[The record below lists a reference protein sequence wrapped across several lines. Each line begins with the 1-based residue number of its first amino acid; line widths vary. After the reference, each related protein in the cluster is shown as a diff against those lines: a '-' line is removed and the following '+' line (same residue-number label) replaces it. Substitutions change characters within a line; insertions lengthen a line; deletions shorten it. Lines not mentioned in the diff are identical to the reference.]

1 MIRRIFTL
9 FVSLVAT
16 ITALHAQTPPNNEI
30 WYTTTDGR
38 SAKVS
43 FHENEWRDFK
53 IVSHFYSNGKF
64 IVRTNKPIMSISTDQ
79 SNSIKIEG
87 SNLKTVKLPNSITE
101 IGEGAF
107 TGYSSLTSIT
117 IPESVTTIG
126 ESAFYGCDALIDINV
141 YITNIAEY
149 CTNNAISFIPG
160 YKHLYIYD
168 KEITK
173 FDIPNSVTKIGAD
186 AFSNCSSLTSI
197 TIPDSVT
204 EIGYDAF
211 IGCSSLTSITI
222 PDSVTTIKW
231 GTFTDCSSLTSIT
244 IPDSITTI
252 EGGAFTGCS
261 SLTSITIP
269 DSVTTIEGGTFTE
282 CSSLT
287 SITIPDSIT
296 EIGNYA
302 FSDCSSLTN
311 ITLPEGVKQI
321 KEGAF
326 AGCTNLACINFPKDI
341 TEIEEGTFKDCT
353 NLKNIIVNSNE
364 FKSSWVNKEII
375 EEITLGPNINFY
387 NHDVYGGFNNLKRVV
402 INTNQ
407 LRDGSHKIAASD
419 EVVVGPNVSR
429 LPNGILSSH
438 KGKLTFNCKNITKEL
453 TSGLKER
460 EVYIGKSVEYIAPDA
475 FSGCPG
481 VTLAGRYV
489 FDSGSCV
496 IIENRFVHQI
506 NKDITSCTIPN
517 NITEISE
524 EAFCGCSKLTNITI
538 PNTITKFGNNAFAGC
553 NINSITVNAVT
564 GQKLQNGGLDPS
576 KVVKYTGKYASKD
589 GHCLINNGELIDFVT
604 TEDIT
609 YTIPSDVTKICSN
622 AFAKCLNLRGVTI
635 HDSIKSIENGAFS
648 GCTNLSVITIP
659 NSVAITNDTF
669 QDCNI
674 DTITVSAVTS
684 NMLPG
689 DIFDP
694 DMIIGYTGK
703 FASEDGMCLINEG
716 TLVDFAYLGQS
727 EYTIPAGVTTIDAK
741 VFANCISLNTLTL
754 PDSITS
760 IGEEAFTGCMNLKT
774 INCMATTP
782 PTIRNIAISE
792 DVKICVQKDFV
803 KVYKENPD
811 WMVYKKQIKPY
822 KETK

>member
-1 MIRRIFTL
+1 M
-9 FVSLVAT
+9 
-16 ITALHAQTPPNNEI
+16 
-30 WYTTTDGR
+30 
-38 SAKVS
+38 
-43 FHENEWRDFK
+43 
-53 IVSHFYSNGKF
+53 
-64 IVRTNKPIMSISTDQ
+64 
-79 SNSIKIEG
+79 
-87 SNLKTVKLPNSITE
+87 
-101 IGEGAF
+101 
-107 TGYSSLTSIT
+107 
-117 IPESVTTIG
+117 
-126 ESAFYGCDALIDINV
+126 
-141 YITNIAEY
+141 
-149 CTNNAISFIPG
+149 
-160 YKHLYIYD
+160 
-168 KEITK
+168 
-173 FDIPNSVTKIGAD
+173 
-186 AFSNCSSLTSI
+186 
-197 TIPDSVT
+197 
-204 EIGYDAF
+204 
-211 IGCSSLTSITI
+211 
-222 PDSVTTIKW
+222 
-231 GTFTDCSSLTSIT
+231 
-244 IPDSITTI
+244 
-252 EGGAFTGCS
+252 
-261 SLTSITIP
+261 
-269 DSVTTIEGGTFTE
+269 
-282 CSSLT
+282 
-287 SITIPDSIT
+287 
-296 EIGNYA
+296 
-302 FSDCSSLTN
+302 
-311 ITLPEGVKQI
+311 
-321 KEGAF
+321 
-326 AGCTNLACINFPKDI
+326 
-341 TEIEEGTFKDCT
+341 
-353 NLKNIIVNSNE
+353 
-364 FKSSWVNKEII
+364 
-375 EEITLGPNINFY
+375 GPNINFY

-460 EVYIGKSVEYIAPDA
+460 KVYIDKNVEYIAHDA

-481 VTLAGRYV
+481 ITLAGQYV
-489 FDSGSCV
+489 CGSGSCV
-496 IIENRFVHQI
+496 MIGNRFIHQI
-506 NKDITSCTIPN
+506 NKEITSCTIPN

-564 GQKLQNGGLDPS
+564 GQKLQNGGLDPG

-609 YTIPSDVTKICSN
+609 YTIPSDVTKICRN

-635 HDSIKSIENGAFS
+635 PDSIKSIESGAFS
-648 GCTNLSVITIP
+648 GCANLRVITIP

-727 EYTIPAGVTTIDAK
+727 EYTVPAGVTTIDAK

-792 DVKICVQKDFV
+792 DVKICVHKDFV
-803 KVYKENPD
+803 KAYKENPD
-811 WMVYKKQIKPY
+811 WMVYKKQIKAY
-822 KETK
+822 KEAK